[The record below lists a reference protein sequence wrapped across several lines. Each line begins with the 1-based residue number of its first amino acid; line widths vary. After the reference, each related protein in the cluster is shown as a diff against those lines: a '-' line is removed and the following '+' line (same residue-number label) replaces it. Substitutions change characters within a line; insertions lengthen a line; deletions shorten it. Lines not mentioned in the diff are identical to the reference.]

1 MQYDANKYVRASE
14 ISSFYLCPRLVYF
27 QRRHAHATTDAVV
40 RTGFFK
46 SLSYYLPV
54 VVQSPC
60 PGAELE
66 KAIDH
71 ACADSLLV
79 YGSIYEQAITDAG
92 QEARGMANDIIVGL
106 MSEKER
112 YGENGLSSL
121 LSPASISMAAYSDK
135 LRMSGNIDKVF
146 FKGGIPEPVI
156 ISASKPPAVG
166 VYASDRIRL
175 AAYSLLLSE
184 KYDVPCHEGAIEYMP
199 GWCLRWAEIR
209 YEDKRKALYARNR
222 VLEMG
227 RGNMPDALRGKWCA
241 RCGHYDACNVKASLL
256 GKLFK

>member
-1 MQYDANKYVRASE
+1 MQYNANKYVRASE

-79 YGSIYEQAITDAG
+79 YGSIYEQAITGAG

-135 LRMSGNIDKVF
+135 LRMSGNIDKVV
-146 FKGGIPEPVI
+146 FKGGIPGPVI
-156 ISASKPPAVG
+156 ISASKPPVVG

-184 KYDVPCHEGAIEYMP
+184 KYDVPCHEGAIEYVP